1 MEFDEFL
8 TDMVFGRVSVDLVND
23 DIVGRF
29 DRLKSETLLEEEAA
43 LIGGA
48 EADAEEISDLI

>member
-8 TDMVFGRVSVDLVND
+8 TDMVFGRVSVDFVDD

-29 DRLKSETLLEEEAA
+29 DRLKSETLLEEEAT

>member
-1 MEFDEFL
+1 
-8 TDMVFGRVSVDLVND
+8 MVFGRVSVDLVDD